1 MTVPVTAPVTAPV
14 TTPVTGP
21 VTGPDTALFAIAG
34 RAIGPGHL
42 PYVIAELSGNHN
54 GRLERALAL
63 VDAAAAAGA
72 DAVKLQTYTAD
83 TITIDHD
90 GPDFVITGGLW
101 DGRRL
106 HALYAQ
112 ASTPWDWHPA
122 LFARAAQHGLHCF
135 SSPFDPTAVD
145 FLASLHA
152 PAYKIAS
159 FELVDTPLIAHAAR
173 IGKPLIMSTGIASWG
188 EIEDALRAA
197 RDGGADG
204 ICLLHCISAYP
215 ARPEDM
221 RLTTIPAL
229 AGAFG
234 VPVGLSDHTPGHAV
248 AVAAVALGACVIE
261 KHITL
266 ARADGGPDAAFSLEP
281 DEFKALVDAC
291 RLGFAALG
299 TPQHDRRGVGGANAQ
314 FRRSLYV
321 VADAAAG
328 TVLTGDHVRSIRPG
342 HGLAPKHL
350 GQVLGRRASR
360 ALTRGEPVDWS
371 MVQ

>member
-1 MTVPVTAPVTAPV
+1 VTP
-14 TTPVTGP
+14 
-21 VTGPDTALFAIAG
+21 FAIAG
-34 RAIGPGHL
+34 RAIGPGHP

-54 GRLERALAL
+54 GDLARALAL
-63 VDAAAAAGA
+63 IDAAAATGA

-90 GPDFVITGGLW
+90 GPDFVIRGGLW

-106 HALYAQ
+106 HELYAE

-122 LFARAAQHGLHCF
+122 LFARAAERGVHCF

-145 FLASLHA
+145 FLAGLDA

-159 FELVDTPLIAHAAR
+159 FELVDTPLIAHAASHGR
-173 IGKPLIMSTGIASWG
+173 PLIMSTGIANWA

-197 RDGGADG
+197 RDGGAGG

-215 ARPEDM
+215 ARPQDM
-221 RLTTIPAL
+221 RLTTMAAL

-281 DEFKALVDAC
+281 DEFRALVDAC
-291 RLGFAALG
+291 RLGWDALG
-299 TPQHDRRGVGGANAQ
+299 QPQHDRRGVGGANAQ

-321 VADAAAG
+321 VADVAAG
-328 TVLTGDHVRSIRPG
+328 TVLTGDYVRSIRPG

-350 GQVLGRRASR
+350 GHVLGRRTAR
-360 ALTRGEPVDWS
+360 ALTRGTALDWS
-371 MVQ
+371 MLAPGPAPD